1 MVLNSQLSNFDKY
14 SRSLETKLF
23 QFYHSCN
30 AFNQAYQN
38 GARFFPFVDSFKFP
52 FQAFCI
58 NQERRGAIQNKSMG
72 NLNRIQK
79 LAPFEKE
86 NPTSSTLH
94 ILKLSS
100 RCPTMDSL
108 VKFDDMIEIFY
119 EFDKRYIM
127 IIQFQSLLNNIFCLL
142 HFPIL
147 VAKLLPNAK

>member
-1 MVLNSQLSNFDKY
+1 MISLIFKGPYHVSSIFLEILVAYNWVGGLAPPSLSP
-14 SRSLETKLF
+14 
-23 QFYHSCN
+23 SCQMHFN

-108 VKFDDMIEIFY
+108 VKFDNIIEIFY
-119 EFDKRYIM
+119 EFYRR
-127 IIQFQSLLNNIFCLL
+127 
-142 HFPIL
+142 
-147 VAKLLPNAK
+147 